1 MEINLEDGLEII
13 EEEAF
18 TYCQIAEITI
28 PSTVR
33 YNTEAETFGIGLD
46 GMLSLEKVTVKGNS
60 QNCKSIDGVVFV
72 NNGTELAFFPPL
84 YPGETYE
91 IPYGTKVIHNNTL
104 AGASQTTITIPETVT
119 KIEPYAFYYC
129 YNLKELVFPG
139 SVKTIPERVC
149 GNCENLTSVVF
160 KKGVKEIK
168 ESAFYNCT
176 ALSQVELP
184 ETVRR
189 IETNA
194 FQYCE
199 ALTSIRLPSS
209 LVELSGTAFDKTT
222 AFILDK
228 PIPNFNKIENGEYI
242 FSAPVKV
249 KGKNEY
255 KEAFALLSAL
265 NKERKKV
272 GSPSLIMDKKLLE
285 CAMKR
290 AAEVSLY
297 CSNKRPVNR
306 PYYSMN
312 PGMDGELI
320 SMGEKNYK
328 EVLKYWMSLYGYQ
341 LTLLNS
347 SYTSVG
353 VGCMEVGGIKY
364 WTICFGEKKG
374 TPVKGSSYKDRTV
387 SCKVLVALGESMYE
401 PEIYFTKT
409 SMRKGETSKVKVYWN
424 GKYLTDS
431 GIHLVSSNPKV
442 CKVEKETL
450 RGVAPGTAVIYAY
463 YGANKD
469 YAKKIKVKIRK

>member
-1 MEINLEDGLEII
+1 M
-13 EEEAF
+13 
-18 TYCQIAEITI
+18 YCSVPGGIARDCTKNRDKCLSILR
-28 PSTVR
+28 STD
-33 YNTEAETFGIGLD
+33 L
-46 GMLSLEKVTVKGNS
+46 
-60 QNCKSIDGVVFV
+60 
-72 NNGTELAFFPPL
+72 
-84 YPGETYE
+84 
-91 IPYGTKVIHNNTL
+91 
-104 AGASQTTITIPETVT
+104 
-119 KIEPYAFYYC
+119 
-129 YNLKELVFPG
+129 
-139 SVKTIPERVC
+139 
-149 GNCENLTSVVF
+149 
-160 KKGVKEIK
+160 
-168 ESAFYNCT
+168 
-176 ALSQVELP
+176 
-184 ETVRR
+184 
-189 IETNA
+189 
-194 FQYCE
+194 
-199 ALTSIRLPSS
+199 IRLPSS

-290 AAEVSLY
+290 AAEASLY

-320 SMGEKNYK
+320 SM
-328 EVLKYWMSLYGYQ
+328 
-341 LTLLNS
+341 
-347 SYTSVG
+347 
-353 VGCMEVGGIKY
+353 
-364 WTICFGEKKG
+364 GEKKG